1 MEAGGRHIGR
11 LAWVA
16 LAVLGAAACGD
27 EPNPVICTA
36 IAVSALT
43 VTVVDA
49 ATNQPICDA
58 EVTATGRRIPRDAT
72 RCFRAAE
79 RTAANSGPLERPG
92 TYEVTVR
99 RAGYPTAVQSNIRVT
114 SDECHVIGVPV
125 TIRLDRAALTPQV
138 GDGIVLSGVDSG

>member
-1 MEAGGRHIGR
+1 MRKIRHGR
-11 LAWVA
+11 AA
-16 LAVLGAAACGD
+16 ALGAAACGD

-49 ATNQPICDA
+49 ATNQPLCDA
-58 EVTATGRRIPRDAT
+58 EVTATDGG
-72 RCFRAAE
+72 FRETLPVFPGSGADC
-79 RTAANSGPLERPG
+79 RYSGPFERPG

-125 TIRLDRAALTPQV
+125 TIRLTAPR
-138 GDGIVLSGVDSG
+138 